1 MRNRSSECRRT
12 EKGSS
17 TLNDDLIDQLRRAI
31 LGQEL
36 SSVVSGVVPSMLDIR
51 PQRGSWLALPY
62 RSLAQVEYQPD
73 GKPPLR
79 LEFGSHTVDIEG
91 SNLEGVYLAVV
102 GQRATIISEVDG
114 LHVDEHDEVPN
125 IERIVVRKQ
134 SKRQQAEAPETAS
147 R

>member
-1 MRNRSSECRRT
+1 M
-12 EKGSS
+12 
-17 TLNDDLIDQLRRAI
+17 NDDLLDQLRQAI

-36 SSVVSGVVPSMLDIR
+36 SSVVSGVVPWMLDIR

-62 RSLAQVEYQPD
+62 RTLAQVEYQPD

-79 LEFGSHTVDIEG
+79 LEFGTHTVDIEG

-114 LHVDEHDEVPN
+114 LHLAELDEVPN
-125 IERIVVRKQ
+125 IERIVVRKK
-134 SKRQQAEAPETAS
+134 SKQEHAEGSGQAPD
-147 R
+147 RGPR